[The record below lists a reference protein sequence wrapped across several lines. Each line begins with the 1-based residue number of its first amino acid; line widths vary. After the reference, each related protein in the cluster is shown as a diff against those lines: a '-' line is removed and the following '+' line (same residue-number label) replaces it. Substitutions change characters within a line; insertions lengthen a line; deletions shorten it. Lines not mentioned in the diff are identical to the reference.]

1 MPLERVSQGFK
12 DISMTFQSNPLN
24 SDLIALKNE
33 IAIARSIRNIV
44 FTVPG
49 EKFFNENFG
58 SNISRSLFENIDEI
72 TASIIVDEIR
82 QSIQNF
88 EPRVNLIDLQAFPDF
103 NNNSFDIK
111 IIYEIVGADVPPQ
124 QLEFVLQPTR

>member
-24 SDLIALKNE
+24 SDLITLKNE
-33 IAIARSIRNIV
+33 SAIARSIRNIV
-44 FTVPG
+44 FTIPG

-72 TASIIVDEIR
+72 SSSIINDEIKY
-82 QSIQNF
+82 SINNF
-88 EPRVNLIDLQAFPDF
+88 EPRINLIDITTNPDYD
-103 NNNSFDIK
+103 NGGYDVIIVYK
-111 IIYEIVGADVPPQ
+111 IIGADVPPQ